1 MKVPTHV
8 AFIMDGNRRWAKK
21 KGLPITAGHTKGF
34 KRIEPL
40 VEYAADL
47 GIKVVTF
54 YTFSTENWNRD
65 KREVSFLLQIFRRL
79 FKSSLI
85 KKLKAKKA
93 KVIVLGELDPF
104 PEDIKEEV
112 KQVVEETHKNNGIIV
127 NLALNYGGR
136 PELLRAI
143 NALLKVAPKKPVD
156 EATFS
161 QQLYTEGQPDPDLV
175 IRTSGE
181 MRLSGFLTWQS
192 VYSELYFTDVYWPD
206 FDAKQFQ
213 KALDEYAARER
224 RYGK

>member
-136 PELLRAI
+136 PR
-143 NALLKVAPKKPVD
+143 
-156 EATFS
+156 
-161 QQLYTEGQPDPDLV
+161 
-175 IRTSGE
+175 
-181 MRLSGFLTWQS
+181 M
-192 VYSELYFTDVYWPD
+192 
-206 FDAKQFQ
+206 
-213 KALDEYAARER
+213 
-224 RYGK
+224 